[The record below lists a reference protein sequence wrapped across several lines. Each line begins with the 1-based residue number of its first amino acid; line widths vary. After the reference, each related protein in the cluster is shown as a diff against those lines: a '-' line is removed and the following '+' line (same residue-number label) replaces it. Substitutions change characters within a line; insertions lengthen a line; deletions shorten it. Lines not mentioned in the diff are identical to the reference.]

1 MALNVFGVGFGRTG
15 TESMKKALEI
25 LGQGPCYHMFEVLP
39 HPERVAAWIELVQG
53 KTPDWSTSFEGYSA
67 SVDWPGAYF
76 WKEIAAHYPEAKLI
90 LTIRDA
96 DEWYESMSKTIL
108 PLLRM
113 SAEDPNGLANQMFI
127 MRQFEGNID
136 DRAHVIDVYNRH
148 NAAVKAAFGPDR
160 LLEHKLGSGWEP
172 LCDFLGVNVPEVA
185 YPRGNSSDE
194 FGANIQRLAEANAA
208 ATVKSNIDANVR
220 AA

>member
-39 HPERVAAWIELVQG
+39 HQERVEAWIDLVKG
-53 KTPDWSTSFEGYSA
+53 KAPDWDASFEGFSA

-96 DEWYESMSKTIL
+96 DEWYDSMSKTIL
-108 PLLRM
+108 PLLEV
-113 SAEDPNGLANQMFI
+113 SSEDPDSLANQMFI
-127 MRQFEGNID
+127 KRQFAGNIH

-160 LLEHKLGSGWEP
+160 LLVYQLGSGWEP
-172 LCDFLGVNVPEVA
+172 LCDFLGVDVPKEA
-185 YPRGNSSDE
+185 YPRGNSSAE
-194 FGANIQRLAEANAA
+194 FGANIQRMAEANAA
-208 ATVKSNIDANVR
+208 RVHADET
-220 AA
+220 AAAAYAA